1 MTNTRCECL
10 KKWWAVNHVHGCN
23 DSTCECQV
31 NGLNANDAEKW
42 PPDTQCRGSSR
53 CDGVPTGEA
62 GVPKKGV
69 PLKSSCVIVQQIKYD
84 YRTAGHLLCD
94 YCYWHG
100 AGYWLGERFG
110 SGDGERET
118 LLTRQIA
125 FEPLPASVYC
135 SPLVVRLVRSC
146 RGQYPGL
153 WDGAAQKSASVDSS
167 TRIMCGHSLA
177 LHNTCCKCRGCESST
192 RTW

>member
-1 MTNTRCECL
+1 MAKNYQHDGLEKPSKESWACSECELVGDAGTVGEILMTNTRCECL

-100 AGYWLGERFG
+100 AGFWG
-110 SGDGERET
+110 
-118 LLTRQIA
+118 
-125 FEPLPASVYC
+125 
-135 SPLVVRLVRSC
+135 
-146 RGQYPGL
+146 
-153 WDGAAQKSASVDSS
+153 
-167 TRIMCGHSLA
+167 
-177 LHNTCCKCRGCESST
+177 N
-192 RTW
+192 